1 MKVAAFIRSEPY
13 KMLLTSLSIKQR
25 LGVVCLC
32 TMPMPVLAFDPS
44 GAATSLVLVLVLA
57 LFIVLNTLLQ
67 GLFYFA
73 GCYQQRPF
81 AMRYVA
87 LSALIPISILGIGLI
102 SHRSLSDL
110 AFTSGVALVA
120 IALSLLPMQWIKHT
134 PTSANQQ
141 WILPLAALFVLLL
154 SLVITPL
161 ALVSVLIA
169 HVSLTRTSFPQLA
182 KKLSWFTLVASYA
195 LLGYWLY
202 QVLTT
207 VNG

>member
-13 KMLLTSLSIKQR
+13 KMLLTPSSTKQR
-25 LGVVCLC
+25 LGAACFC
-32 TMPMPVLAFDPS
+32 TIPMPVLAFDPS
-44 GAATSLVLVLVLA
+44 GAATSLVLVLVLT

-87 LSALIPISILGIGLI
+87 LSALIPISTLGIGLI

-134 PTSANQQ
+134 PASASQP
-141 WILPLAALFVLLL
+141 WILPLVALFVLLL
-154 SLVITPL
+154 SLILTPL
-161 ALVSVLIA
+161 AFVSVIIA
-169 HVSLTRTSFPQLA
+169 HVSITRTSFPQFA
-182 KKLSWFTLVASYA
+182 KKLSWFMLVTSYA